1 MTTALGDYVSVPPKT
16 TQVRAAP
23 RVMTLMRGFIVELLY
38 EANAPRNRPPRSGA
52 TRAPASA
59 AGGWSG

>member
-16 TQVRAAP
+16 TQVQAAP

-38 EANAPRNRPPRSGA
+38 EA
-52 TRAPASA
+52 
-59 AGGWSG
+59 